1 MFPRKEGK
9 RRRQFCGRTASLAF
23 RHIPPDTAR
32 IRYATDGALLS
43 PSARALRMY
52 YCTKKTVGGGG
63 GGGGEGG
70 GNTAPKHARE
80 HEARPP
86 QTQEEF
92 RLDSNNFRFI
102 CDGVVSVDSYTETPY
117 ALSWQFSQ
125 TYGRI
130 TNNYGSSWRKDVV
143 NQCLEFA
150 LRLLE
155 FVVRSCVAL
164 ARTFCQR
171 THATLHCIIATRTRG
186 GGVIRIQ
193 PW

>member
-1 MFPRKEGK
+1 MVW
-9 RRRQFCGRTASLAF
+9 C
-23 RHIPPDTAR
+23 
-32 IRYATDGALLS
+32 
-43 PSARALRMY
+43 Y
-52 YCTKKTVGGGG
+52 YYTKKTGGWGE
-63 GGGGEGG
+63 GGEG
-70 GNTAPKHARE
+70 NTASKHARE

-92 RLDSNNFRFI
+92 RLDSNNFGFI
-102 CDGVVSVDSYTETPY
+102 CDGIVSVDSYTKTPY
-117 ALSWQFSQ
+117 ALSWQFSK

-171 THATLHCIIATRTRG
+171 THATLHCIMDTRRG
-186 GGVIRIQ
+186 RDPYTTYGNFHKHARQKAHAVAEDNRL
-193 PW
+193 